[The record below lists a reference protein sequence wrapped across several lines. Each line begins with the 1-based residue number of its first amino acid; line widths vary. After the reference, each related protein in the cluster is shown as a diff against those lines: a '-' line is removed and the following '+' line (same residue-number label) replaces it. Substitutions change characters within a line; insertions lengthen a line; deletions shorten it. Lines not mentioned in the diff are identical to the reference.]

1 MTAPLT
7 ATRADANPL
16 LTPRMVVPSRP
27 DFQVVGV
34 FNPGVLQVGEQTV
47 LLLRVAEAPRE
58 VAADEVAAPVY
69 DTDTGGIVVRTW
81 KRETPGLGIGDSRVI
96 TIGGDTFLTSI
107 SHLRLARS
115 TDGLTFTVDDAPTL
129 RPAHPLEAFGIEDA
143 RMTVLDGI
151 TWINYTAVSSAGIAT
166 ALVSSRDLVRFTRHG
181 IVFPPPNR
189 DVTIFPE
196 RVGGRYLALHRPM
209 PEGIGRP
216 AIWLASSPDLLCWG
230 QHRFVAGARPGQW
243 DDLKVGGGAVPF
255 RVQVG
260 GRDAWLAIY
269 HGVTAVPL
277 TYALGALLLDAD
289 DPARVLGRSRA
300 PILSPE
306 APYERKGFFGN
317 VVFTCGVTR
326 DGDRVRVYYGA
337 SDGVTC
343 AADLSLAA
351 ILRGLT

>member
-1 MTAPLT
+1 M
-7 ATRADANPL
+7 DAG
-16 LTPRMVVPSRP
+16 VPIKKP
-27 DFQVVGV
+27 
-34 FNPGVLQVGEQTV
+34 
-47 LLLRVAEAPRE
+47 VA
-58 VAADEVAAPVY
+58 
-69 DTDTGGIVVRTW
+69 GISS
-81 KRETPGLGIGDSRVI
+81 GLVTEFEGDSIKRYSMI
-96 TIGGDTFLTSI
+96 TDILGSEDHFGDMDWKLCGTRDGITGFQLDLKLAGI
-107 SHLRLARS
+107 SLELMNEAVYRAR
-115 TDGLTFTVDDAPTL
+115 
-129 RPAHPLEAFGIEDA
+129 DA

-166 ALVSSRDLVRFTRHG
+166 ALVSSRDLVRFERHG
-181 IVFPPPNR
+181 IIFPPPNR

-196 RVGGRYLALHRPM
+196 RIGGRYLALHRPM

-289 DPARVLGRSRA
+289 DPARVLGRSRV

-326 DGDRVRVYYGA
+326 DRDRVRVYYGA

-343 AADLSLAA
+343 VADLSLAA
-351 ILRGLT
+351 ILEGLT